1 MSMNCSEELISNYM
15 AMAELTK
22 EIGFMV
28 QRSIDQNNPD
38 LTPSEIEHILSMTAN
53 VTLGMKLQTPE
64 LTV

>member
-1 MSMNCSEELISNYM
+1 MNMNCSEELISNYL
-15 AMAELTK
+15 AMTELTK

-38 LTPSEIEHILSMTAN
+38 LTSSEIEHILSMTAN
-53 VTLGMKLQTPE
+53 VTLRMKFQTPE